1 MQRSFLF
8 LQGVVSPF
16 FPRLAD
22 RLVAKGHR
30 VARINFCAGDALY
43 WGRRPAWN
51 YGRPVSGLADFL
63 TEKFAAHRFTD
74 IVLFGDQRPVHRPAI
89 ALAKA
94 AGANVHV
101 FEEGYLRPHW
111 VTLERGGANAASA
124 LPRDPAWY
132 RAAAAAVP
140 PASEPQRIAVP
151 MAVRAGH
158 DMAYHAANLAN
169 PFLFPGYRTHRPYV
183 SAVEYAGWARRFSA
197 LPLARR
203 RDARVIADLIAR
215 GVPYF
220 FLPLQLNADA
230 QVARHSRYGD
240 MGTVLEKVL
249 SSFAAHAPAETKI
262 AIKNHPLDTGLFPY
276 RRVIGRLTKALG
288 LAGRVEFLETG
299 DLATLLR
306 HTRGVV
312 TVNSTVGLAAVRAQ
326 RPTRTLGEA
335 IYDLPGLTCQ
345 APLDAFWRGPE
356 PPDPALAAAYCAV
369 LLHTTQVNGDFYT
382 RGGIELAVRNSLPF
396 LESPS
401 RLERLMAAVG
411 DPSAGN
417 ARCSATTHR
426 E

>member
-8 LQGVVSPF
+8 LQGVASPF

-22 RLVAKGHR
+22 RLVAEGHV

-43 WGRRPAWN
+43 WGGRPAWS
-51 YGRPVSGLADFL
+51 YRRPVSGLADFL
-63 TEKFAAHRFTD
+63 AEKFAAHRFTD

-94 AGANVHV
+94 AGANIHV

-111 VTLERGGANAASA
+111 VTLERGGANADSA
-124 LPRDPAWY
+124 LPRDPTWY
-132 RAAAAAVP
+132 RAAAAAIP
-140 PASEPQRIAVP
+140 PAPEPQRIAVP
-151 MAVRAGH
+151 IAGRAGH
-158 DMAYHAANLAN
+158 DMAYHVANLAN
-169 PFLFPGYRTHRPYV
+169 PFLFPGYRTHRPHV
-183 SAVEYAGWARRFSA
+183 SAVEYAGWAWRFWP
-197 LPLARR
+197 LPVVRR

-230 QVARHSRYGD
+230 QLGHHSRYRD
-240 MGTVLEKVL
+240 MGEVLEEAL
-249 SSFAAHAPAETKI
+249 SSFAAHAPPGTKI

-276 RRVIGRLTKALG
+276 RRVIGRLTRTLD

-312 TVNSTVGLAAVRAQ
+312 TVNSTVGLAAVLAQ
-326 RPTRTLGEA
+326 RPTRTLGKA

-345 APLDAFWRGPE
+345 APLDAFWRAPE
-356 PPDPALAAAYCAV
+356 PPDPELAVAYCAV

-382 RGGIELAVRNSLPF
+382 RAGIELAVGNCLP
-396 LESPS
+396 LLGSPS
-401 RLERLMAAVG
+401 RLERLIAAVG
-411 DPSAGN
+411 RASQAGM
-417 ARCSATTHR
+417 R
-426 E
+426 

>member
-8 LQGVVSPF
+8 LQGVASPF
-16 FPRLAD
+16 FSRLAD
-22 RLVAKGHR
+22 RLVSEGHA

-43 WGRRPAWN
+43 WGRRRAWS
-51 YGRPVSGLADFL
+51 YRRPVSGLADFL
-63 TEKFAAHRFTD
+63 AEKLAAHCFTD

-94 AGANVHV
+94 AGANIHV

-111 VTLERGGANAASA
+111 VTLERGGANADSA

-132 RAAAAAVP
+132 RAAAAAIP
-140 PASEPQRIAVP
+140 PAPEPQRIAVP
-151 MAVRAGH
+151 IAGRAGH
-158 DMAYHAANLAN
+158 DMAYHVANLAN
-169 PFLFPGYRTHRPYV
+169 PFLFPGYRTHRPHV
-183 SAVEYAGWARRFSA
+183 SAVEYAGWAWRFWP
-197 LPLARR
+197 LPVVRR

-230 QVARHSRYGD
+230 QIGRHSRYRD
-240 MGTVLEKVL
+240 MGEVLEDVF
-249 SSFAAHAPAETKI
+249 SSFAAHAPAGTKI

-276 RRVIGRLTKALG
+276 RRAIGRLTRTLD

-312 TVNSTVGLAAVRAQ
+312 TVNSTVGLAAVLAQ
-326 RPTRTLGEA
+326 RPTRTLGKA

-345 APLDAFWRGPE
+345 APLDAFWRAPE
-356 PPDPALAAAYCAV
+356 PPDPELAVAYCAV

-382 RGGIELAVRNSLPF
+382 RAGIELAVGNCLP
-396 LESPS
+396 LLGSPS
-401 RLERLMAAVG
+401 RLERLIAAVG
-411 DPSAGN
+411 RASQAGT
-417 ARCSATTHR
+417 R
-426 E
+426 